1 VFEGSAEVRRVVALA
16 GEEASRFGH
25 RYVGPEHLLLGMLRE
40 DRSGA
45 ARVLQAEG
53 VDQEAARAALG
64 RLAAQGVVPRPRPSD
79 AELLGTLGIEL
90 ETVCRDAE
98 QAFGIQR
105 LGWAIREATRA
116 RRRGVGRVARTPL
129 EGPPMLAAH
138 ALMLAGER
146 AKALGHDAVGSEL
159 LLLGVLDDVTTRPPR
174 CMPTGGCGGCT
185 SRWGC
190 PKAIGARSGRCWPPW
205 AWTLTV
211 CVLLQ
216 WRRLGRRSPSRRDEP
231 RDAYR

>member
-1 VFEGSAEVRRVVALA
+1 MFEGSAEVRRIVALA
-16 GEEASRFGH
+16 GEEASRCGH

-79 AELLGTLGIEL
+79 AELLSRLGIEL
-90 ETVCRDAE
+90 DVVRRDAE

-146 AKALGHDAVGSEL
+146 AKALGHEAVGSEL

-174 CMPTGGCGGCT
+174 CMAN
-185 SRWGC
+185 RW
-190 PKAIGARSGRCWPPW
+190 
-205 AWTLTV
+205 V
-211 CVLLQ
+211 
-216 WRRLGRRSPSRRDEP
+216 RRLHASVGLPEG
-231 RDAYR
+231 YRGAAGPLLAALGVDPDRLRAAAVAALGETVA

>member
-1 VFEGSAEVRRVVALA
+1 VFEGSAEVRRIVALA

-90 ETVCRDAE
+90 ETVRHDAE

-129 EGPPMLAAH
+129 EGPPMLAAQ

-146 AKALGHDAVGSEL
+146 AKALGHEAVGSEL
-159 LLLGVLDDVTTRPPR
+159 LLLGVLEDVTTRPPR
-174 CMPTGGCGGCT
+174 CMAN
-185 SRWGC
+185 RWM
-190 PKAIGARSGRCWPPW
+190 
-205 AWTLTV
+205 
-211 CVLLQ
+211 
-216 WRRLGRRSPSRRDEP
+216 RRLHVSVGLPEG
-231 RDAYR
+231 YRGAVGPLLAALGVDLDRLRAAAVAALGETVA

>member
-1 VFEGSAEVRRVVALA
+1 VFEGSAEVRRIVALA

-90 ETVCRDAE
+90 ETVRHDAE

-129 EGPPMLAAH
+129 EGPPMLAVQ

-146 AKALGHDAVGSEL
+146 AKALGHEAVGSEL
-159 LLLGVLDDVTTRPPR
+159 LLLGVLEDVTTRPPR
-174 CMPTGGCGGCT
+174 CMAN
-185 SRWGC
+185 RWM
-190 PKAIGARSGRCWPPW
+190 
-205 AWTLTV
+205 
-211 CVLLQ
+211 
-216 WRRLGRRSPSRRDEP
+216 RRLHVSVGLPEG
-231 RDAYR
+231 YRGAVGPLLAALGVDLDRLRAAAVAALGETVA

>member
-1 VFEGSAEVRRVVALA
+1 VELA

-25 RYVGPEHLLLGMLRE
+25 RYVGPEHLLLGMLRNDGSE
-40 DRSGA
+40 A
-45 ARVLQAEG
+45 ARVLRAEG
-53 VDQEAARAALG
+53 VDLEAARAALG

-174 CMPTGGCGGCT
+174 CMAN
-185 SRWGC
+185 RW
-190 PKAIGARSGRCWPPW
+190 
-205 AWTLTV
+205 V
-211 CVLLQ
+211 
-216 WRRLGRRSPSRRDEP
+216 RRLHVSVGLPEG
-231 RDAYR
+231 YRGAVGPLLAALGVDLDRLRAAAVAALGETVA